1 MFCEILLSDKDI
13 KYLSLLA
20 IFAFGNNLMIKM
32 LRKPLFIAILIL
44 VLTAFAN
51 PAADKTP
58 QVRYVEKYSKLA
70 VEEMYRSGVP
80 ASITLA
86 QGLLESRYGL
96 SELAT
101 KGNNH
106 FGIKCHNDWQGG
118 KVYHDDDRKGECFR
132 KYDSP
137 DQSFRDH
144 SDFLRY
150 RDRYKFLFDLEV
162 NDYKGWAYGL
172 KKAGYATDPAYPTK
186 LIKLIEDYRLYMYD
200 IAPSDYG
207 NFEEDDV
214 EDYAAAVKRDEDRR
228 KKNADAMSRKEQRKE
243 DKKAKKNQ
251 KARKN
256 DRHAPETEMV
266 MEIPESPTQAEA
278 VKVID
283 KINGGEFHFNLS
295 RQMFSQNGVP
305 FVYSSPGETYASIAK
320 SFDLFPKEILKF
332 NDLNEKA
339 DLNKEIKP
347 GTVVYVQAKK
357 REASKGLDKH
367 VIDEGDTLWG
377 ISQRYG
383 VKLDRIY
390 LMNGLDEWYVPKEGD
405 IIRLR

>member
-1 MFCEILLSDKDI
+1 MMTLRRSIFISILMF
-13 KYLSLLA
+13 
-20 IFAFGNNLMIKM
+20 
-32 LRKPLFIAILIL
+32 
-44 VLTAFAN
+44 VLTAFSQ
-51 PAADKTP
+51 PAADQTP
-58 QVRYVEKYSKLA
+58 QARYVEKYSRLA

-137 DQSFRDH
+137 EQSFRDH

-172 KKAGYATDPAYPTK
+172 KKAGYATDPSYPTK
-186 LIKLIEDYRLYMYD
+186 LIKLIEEYRLYMYD

-207 NFEEDDV
+207 NFEADDV
-214 EDYAAAVKRDEDRR
+214 EDYAPAVKRDQDRR
-228 KKNADAMSRKEQRKE
+228 KKKP
-243 DKKAKKNQ
+243 KKNQ

-256 DRHAPETEMV
+256 DRHAPVTEV
-266 MEIPESPTQAEA
+266 AVEIPESPTQAEA

-283 KINGGEFHFNLS
+283 KVKGGEFHFSLS

-332 NDLNEKA
+332 NDINEKA

-357 REASKGLDKH
+357 REAVKGLDKH

-383 VKLDRIY
+383 VKLARIY